1 MPSYC
6 YVKRYSANDF
16 GSMVLDN
23 PEPLDAVNHQMYDEL
38 LRSHNS
44 PEQRR
49 VKLKLLRMFREIYE
63 YDIDHAFYP
72 EQFGH
77 FDTEEDK
84 AEHRRISLLN
94 QDCIHYLG
102 AIFAGY
108 HQALMEAKQHLLI
121 EFSSHIID
129 FAEVYQKAY
138 AEYTAVLLK
147 IPQSPRIV
155 TKNSEKQAQ
164 PIVEQAIAYTGVTF
178 DIPSRERG
186 GKVNRPPH
194 AITATYVYPALLEQA
209 LSMYIE
215 NSIIYRWIDKLDS
228 SKLNENERALH
239 SALKNMRDKGYGLIT
254 GDRRKLLQ
262 RIWDIGEKC
271 GVFQDAFGMKQI
283 MYGKNGGDDLT
294 LGDIIGLKYT
304 ESQIRPEYL
313 DVLKLLFGRKNL
325 NLRNRIA
332 HGDRASFDYL
342 HVGYVAIMHQILL
355 DIASDDVFYMKGCY
369 AE

>member
-94 QDCIHYLG
+94 QDCIYCLG

-108 HQALMEAKQHLLI
+108 HQALMKAKQHLML
-121 EFSSHIID
+121 EFSSHVID
-129 FAEVYQKAY
+129 FAEVSKKAH
-138 AEYTAVLLK
+138 AEYAAVLLDV
-147 IPQSPRIV
+147 PQSPRIV
-155 TKNSEKQAQ
+155 TKDSEKQAQ
-164 PIVEQAIAYTGVTF
+164 PVVEQAIAYTGVTF

-271 GVFQDAFGMKQI
+271 GVFQDAFGMIRKEWRRRFDIGRHHRSEIYRITDKAGILGCIKTVVWEKEPEFKKQ
-283 MYGKNGGDDLT
+283 NCPW
-294 LGDIIGLKYT
+294 
-304 ESQIRPEYL
+304 R
-313 DVLKLLFGRKNL
+313 
-325 NLRNRIA
+325 
-332 HGDRASFDYL
+332 
-342 HVGYVAIMHQILL
+342 
-355 DIASDDVFYMKGCY
+355 
-369 AE
+369 